1 MNLLGFLMLLAIIAA
16 TYRRVVLPRLRK
28 LAWWKRF
35 VARVWAVAGN
45 SKTIAVAYAVELIGV
60 MDEARM
66 LDWSQLVGAENA
78 GRVMVIMGAAM
89 ILLRLVTRTAVSFKA
104 PRRPRSRALHCSPK
118 WTRARAPTPSSLP
131 SRAVGIR
138 R

>member
-16 TYRRVVLPRLRK
+16 AYWRVVLPRLRK

-78 GRVMVIMGAAM
+78 GRVMMMGVAM
-89 ILLRLVTRTAVSFKA
+89 ILLRLATRTAVSF
-104 PRRPRSRALHCSPK
+104 RAE
-118 WTRARAPTPSSLP
+118 A
-131 SRAVGIR
+131 
-138 R
+138 

>member
-16 TYRRVVLPRLRK
+16 TYGRLVLPRLRK
-28 LAWWKRF
+28 LPWWKRF

-60 MDEARM
+60 MDEASI

-104 PRRPRSRALHCSPK
+104 EA
-118 WTRARAPTPSSLP
+118 
-131 SRAVGIR
+131 
-138 R
+138 

>member
-1 MNLLGFLMLLAIIAA
+1 MSVLGFLMPFVIIVAA
-16 TYRRVVLPRLRK
+16 YWWVVLPRLRK
-28 LAWWKRF
+28 LSWWDGA
-35 VARVWAVAGN
+35 VARLWAVAGN
-45 SKTIAVAYAVELIGV
+45 SKTILVAYAVELIGV

-104 PRRPRSRALHCSPK
+104 EA
-118 WTRARAPTPSSLP
+118 
-131 SRAVGIR
+131 
-138 R
+138 

>member
-1 MNLLGFLMLLAIIAA
+1 MSVLGFLIPPVVIVAA
-16 TYRRVVLPRLRK
+16 YWWLVLPRLRK
-28 LAWWKRF
+28 FSWWNGA
-35 VARVWAVAGN
+35 VARLWAMAGN
-45 SKTIAVAYAVELIGV
+45 SKTILVAYAVELIGV

-104 PRRPRSRALHCSPK
+104 EA
-118 WTRARAPTPSSLP
+118 
-131 SRAVGIR
+131 
-138 R
+138 